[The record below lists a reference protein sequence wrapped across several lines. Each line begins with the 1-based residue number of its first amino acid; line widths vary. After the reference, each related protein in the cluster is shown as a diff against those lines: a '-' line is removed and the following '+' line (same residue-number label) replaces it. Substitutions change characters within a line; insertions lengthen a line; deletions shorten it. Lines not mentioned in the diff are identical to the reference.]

1 AAKYD
6 RGAPAISPVLDE
18 DQGRLYLH
26 PYRNE
31 FSGSVRYVVSPQDI
45 PTLEDVRAGTVSAAE
60 RILVHTFS
68 DTGQEQRVYVAVLP
82 FRRADGT
89 GAEGSMVVLA
99 YTYRPGNDVPVVTWF
114 PITPSQ
120 ADREAVRLVV
130 NDDGDQVAL
139 FYRTY
144 QKGTTPPSFTRVPA
158 SGWATVPLVR
168 AVAVSTH
175 AEGVL
180 HPIP

>member
-82 FRRADGT
+82 FGSADGT

-114 PITPSQ
+114 PITPSSP
-120 ADREAVRLVV
+120 DKEAVRLVV
-130 NDDGDQVAL
+130 NDDGEQFVL
-139 FYRTY
+139 FFRTY
-144 QKGTTPPSFTRVPA
+144 QKWTTQPALTLVPA
-158 SGWATVPLVR
+158 FGCERVQPVL
-168 AVAVSTH
+168 AVEDSPPVA
-175 AEGVL
+175 A
-180 HPIP
+180 